1 MNTPGEQAE
10 LSDVSRLSGRGS
22 ARPNSPGRL
31 NRTTFAALLA
41 VIALVAVPYGTVEP
55 WWQALFECAVFV
67 LAALWLIEGFLSGSH
82 SLSSYR
88 IFLPLVALAL
98 FGLLQTI
105 PLGSNGNAPLT
116 SGATVWRT
124 LSADPHETR
133 LWVSRMLA
141 LILVGAMLTRYTRS
155 SRRLR
160 VLIFLVIGVAVASAV
175 FGLLRKTMQHDL
187 GFVLPY
193 LRPGL
198 GYGQFINNNH
208 FAFLMEMALGLTL
221 GLSVAGGV
229 RRDRLPLS
237 LGVVLLLGISIVLS
251 TSRGG
256 ILTML
261 CQLIFI
267 ALLFPVVRSTRADH
281 KPGSSVSKLA
291 QRVLG
296 SLLLRALLILSLII
310 TVSVGIVWVGG
321 DPLMARLEAIPGE
334 VATREVNARWGERRM
349 EIWKATWQLI
359 KAHPI
364 AGVGMAGYWT
374 AIPQYHDAS
383 GEFTPQ
389 RAHNDYLE
397 LFASGGLI
405 GLLLGVWF
413 IVVFAKAVSRQL
425 RTADSFRRAASFAAL
440 VGIAGVALHS
450 FVDFGLHITVNAVLL
465 IVLIVIAT
473 VDLPATNLE
482 TSVPSK

>member
-1 MNTPGEQAE
+1 MTTAGEQAE
-10 LSDVSRLSGRGS
+10 LSKIPGSSAQRS
-22 ARPNSPGRL
+22 ARANSPGVL
-31 NRTTFAALLA
+31 DRTIFAALLA
-41 VIALVAVPYGTVEP
+41 VVAFVAVPYGTVEP

-67 LAALWLIEGFLSGSH
+67 LAALWLIQGFLSGSH
-82 SLSSYR
+82 SFSPYR
-88 IFLPLVALAL
+88 IFLPLVALAI
-98 FGLLQTI
+98 FGILQTI
-105 PLGSNGNAPLT
+105 SFANNGPPLT
-116 SGATVWRT
+116 SGATVWHT

-141 LILVGAMLTRYTRS
+141 LVLVGAMLTRYTRS
-155 SRRLR
+155 SSRLR
-160 VLIFLVIGVAVASAV
+160 ALIFLVIGIAVASAV

-221 GLSVAGGV
+221 GLCATGSV
-229 RRDRLPLS
+229 RRDRWPLYLS
-237 LGVVLLLGISIVLS
+237 VALLLGMSLVLS

>member
-1 MNTPGEQAE
+1 MNTPGEQTE
-10 LSDVSRLSGRGS
+10 LSDVSRSSGRGK

-31 NRTTFAALLA
+31 NRTILTALLA

-55 WWQALFECAVFV
+55 WWQALFECAIFL
-67 LAALWLIEGFLSGSH
+67 LAALWLIEVFLSGSH
-82 SLSSYR
+82 SFSSYR

-105 PLGSNGNAPLT
+105 PFGSSGNAPLT

-133 LWVSRMLA
+133 LWVSRMIA
-141 LILVGAMLTRYTRS
+141 LVLVGVMLIRYTTS

-160 VLIFLVIGVAVASAV
+160 ALIFLVIGVAVASAV

-221 GLSVAGGV
+221 GLSVAGGA
-229 RRDRLPLS
+229 RRDRLPLYV
-237 LGVVLLLGISIVLS
+237 GAALLLGMSIVLS

-261 CQLIFI
+261 CQLIFV
-267 ALLFPVVRSTRADH
+267 ALLFPIVRPIREAHKSGTRARW
-281 KPGSSVSKLA
+281 A
-291 QRVLG
+291 QRL
-296 SLLLRALLILSLII
+296 SRPLPLRALLILSLLV
-310 TVSVGIVWVGG
+310 TVGVGIVWVGG
-321 DPLMARLEAIPGE
+321 DPLLARLEAIPGE
-334 VATREVNARWGERRM
+334 VATREVNARWNERRI
-349 EIWKATWQLI
+349 EIWKSTWRLI
-359 KAHPI
+359 KAHPV

-397 LFASGGLI
+397 LLASGGLI
-405 GLLLGVWF
+405 GVLLGVWF
-413 IVVFAKAVSRQL
+413 VVLLSKGVRKQL
-425 RTADSFRRAASFAAL
+425 PAADRFRRAASFGAL
-440 VGIAGVALHS
+440 VGIVGVAIHS
-450 FVDFGLHITVNAVLL
+450 LVDFGLHITINALL
-465 IVLIVIAT
+465 MIVLVVIAT
-473 VDLPATNLE
+473 VALPKCNLA
-482 TSVPSK
+482 SIPSE

>member
-1 MNTPGEQAE
+1 MNTPEEQAE
-10 LSDVSRLSGRGS
+10 LSDVSRSSGRGK

-31 NRTTFAALLA
+31 NRTIFAALLA

-67 LAALWLIEGFLSGSH
+67 LAALWLIDGFMSTSH
-82 SLSSYR
+82 SFSAYR

-105 PLGSNGNAPLT
+105 PFATNGPPLM
-116 SGATVWRT
+116 SGATVWHT

-141 LILVGAMLTRYTRS
+141 LILVGAMLTRYTRNS
-155 SRRLR
+155 SRLR
-160 VLIFLVIGVAVASAV
+160 ALIFLVISVAVASAV

-193 LRPGL
+193 LRPGF

-221 GLSVAGGV
+221 GLCATGSV
-229 RRDRLPLS
+229 RRDRLPLYLGAALMMGMS
-237 LGVVLLLGISIVLS
+237 LVLS

-256 ILTML
+256 VLTML
-261 CQLIFI
+261 CQFILI
-267 ALLFPVVRSTRADH
+267 ALLFPSLRPIRESRKPASGVSRSVERVF
-281 KPGSSVSKLA
+281 GSFI
-291 QRVLG
+291 
-296 SLLLRALLILSLII
+296 LRALLILSLVV

-334 VATREVNARWGERRM
+334 VGTREVNARWGERRI
-349 EIWKATWQLI
+349 EIWKSTWQLI

-397 LFASGGLI
+397 LLASGGLI
-405 GLLLGVWF
+405 GLLLGAWF
-413 IVVFAKAVSRQL
+413 IVVFAKAARRQL
-425 RTADSFRRAASFAAL
+425 RTTDSFRRAASFAAL
-440 VGIAGVALHS
+440 VGIVGVSVHS

-465 IVLIVIAT
+465 IVLVVIAT
-473 VDLPATNLE
+473 VDLPPKNHE
-482 TSVPSK
+482 PSVPTK